1 MNIIQVQN
9 RLKGVTDEALVQYV
23 ENPTGE
29 VPTYLALGEI
39 GRREDMRKQY
49 QASQAEQPQK
59 TVAEEMVAQLSTPTG
74 IGALTNNMAP
84 RMAPEEVMSTSESI
98 SETGVANLPID
109 MPQNFERGGIVGY
122 AEGGNKGLQS
132 GKYRYEG
139 MTPENENYETYLEEI
154 RKIPE
159 PSFSGIN
166 QMERNRLINQIKDKY
181 KSPYKKEIE
190 AIESES
196 TGGFYFDPKTSSGF
210 NPLRGLD
217 FRQYDDQGR
226 EDLKYLR
233 DQEEKYYTGKSDIQN
248 KLKEQNLE
256 KKEEARNR
264 KDKRDQPKE
273 EVAPS
278 KTMADY
284 VAEFK
289 TSLGDDPLR
298 KKMEERMAKMDER
311 AEKSEKNALFDS
323 MITAGLTMAAGKDQN
338 AINNIAVGAL
348 RGVKTYEDALEARD
362 VLDEKQLTLQMQMSK
377 ADRAEQIA
385 AIEYGMQSQQF
396 QETQDLKA
404 AIASQS
410 NAIDL
415 MKIQIDSGEFGEKIK
430 KNKADAYDDI
440 IDQEGD
446 AVEDFIDDWFESNGR
461 EYDLKDP
468 EFMVAYENFMDKKV
482 ADRRGEKGRI
492 PTPGFRLV
500 P

>member
-1 MNIIQVQN
+1 MNIIQVQD
-9 RLKGVTDEALVQYV
+9 RLKGVTDDALIGYV
-23 ENPTGE
+23 ENPTGQ

-39 GRREDMRKQY
+39 GRREKMRKEY
-49 QASQAEQPQK
+49 QAQPQSTQ
-59 TVAEEMVAQLSTPTG
+59 TVAEEMIAQVSTPTG
-74 IGALTNNMAP
+74 IGALTDNMAP
-84 RMAPEEVMSTSESI
+84 RMAPEEVMSTSETI
-98 SETGVANLPID
+98 SETGIAPLPTPN

-122 AEGGNKGLQS
+122 GPGG
-132 GKYRYEG
+132 
-139 MTPENENYETYLEEI
+139 PVDYLSDLYDDISEFTANSN
-154 RKIPE
+154 
-159 PSFSGIN
+159 PSFASDLPRRFPDDNLPGFLGDPTNIFLGDPEEVKAPGDITS
-166 QMERNRLINQIKDKY
+166 QFAAETETIRQAPVTKARQ
-181 KSPYKKEIE
+181 
-190 AIESES
+190 SE
-196 TGGFYFDPKTSSGF
+196 
-210 NPLRGLD
+210 LAR
-217 FRQYDDQGR
+217 
-226 EDLKYLR
+226 DLKN
-233 DQEEKYYTGKSDIQN
+233 EE
-248 KLKEQNLE
+248 NLA
-256 KKEEARNR
+256 EARNR
-264 KDKRDQPKE
+264 KARRDQRKE

-338 AINNIAVGAL
+338 AISNIAVGAL

-385 AIEYGMQSQQF
+385 AIEYGMQSRQF

-404 AIASQS
+404 SIAAQS
-410 NAIDL
+410 STIDL
-415 MKIQIDSGEFGEKIK
+415 MKIQIDNGEFGEKIK
-430 KNKADAYDDI
+430 KNKADVYKDI
-440 IDQEGD
+440 IDQDGP
-446 AVEDFIDDWFESNGR
+446 AVEAFIEDWFESSGR
-461 EYDLKDP
+461 EYDVKDP
-468 EFMVAYENFMDKKV
+468 QFIVAYENFMDKKV

>member
-1 MNIIQVQN
+1 MIAQV
-9 RLKGVTDEALVQYV
+9 T
-23 ENPTGE
+23 
-29 VPTYLALGEI
+29 
-39 GRREDMRKQY
+39 
-49 QASQAEQPQK
+49 
-59 TVAEEMVAQLSTPTG
+59 TPTG
-74 IGALTNNMAP
+74 IGALTQGMAP
-84 RMAPEEVMSTSESI
+84 QMPPEEVMSTSETI
-98 SETGVANLPID
+98 SETGIAPLPTPN

-122 AEGGNKGLQS
+122 APGGIVDPYADARRQFEADKAAGKQRFPKDFMEYARKYNNEPPLTNEQFRENLTPLPTSVFDIMTVSAPGAVGEDMDKKVAEEAQAPVTKAQQS
-132 GKYRYEG
+132 ELAR
-139 MTPENENYETYLEEI
+139 
-154 RKIPE
+154 
-159 PSFSGIN
+159 
-166 QMERNRLINQIKDKY
+166 
-181 KSPYKKEIE
+181 
-190 AIESES
+190 
-196 TGGFYFDPKTSSGF
+196 
-210 NPLRGLD
+210 
-217 FRQYDDQGR
+217 
-226 EDLKYLR
+226 DLKN
-233 DQEEKYYTGKSDIQN
+233 EENSA
-248 KLKEQNLE
+248 
-256 KKEEARNR
+256 EARNR
-264 KDKRDQPKE
+264 KARRDQRKE

-385 AIEYGMQSQQF
+385 AIEYGMQSRQF

-404 AIASQS
+404 SIAAQS
-410 NAIDL
+410 STIDL
-415 MKIQIDSGEFGEKIK
+415 MKIKIDGGEFGEKIK
-430 KNKADAYDDI
+430 KNKADVYKDI
-440 IDQEGD
+440 IDQDGP
-446 AVEDFIDDWFESNGR
+446 AVEAFIEDWFESSGR
-461 EYDLKDP
+461 EYDVKDP
-468 EFMVAYENFMDKKV
+468 EFIVAYENFMDKKV